1 MDDVQALRQEILLRA
16 NDLYEKREYA
26 RAAEVA
32 QELLTVL
39 PEDAE
44 MRYILAA
51 ALTQTGAYD
60 AARAEVARIRAVCP
74 DHAGA
79 ARQEVYIDR
88 AEGRLATEIAHLRAL
103 IDMLKRR
110 MAEEEECRA
119 HNAVFLASAYSLLGS
134 ALTEA
139 GEAQEAV
146 AAFLASAQ
154 LETERA
160 QGAVEYS
167 NALFAVN
174 YLPTHLRPAY
184 AGLARVYDA
193 LFADVLPR
201 AEAADAVRG
210 HARIRIGYI
219 SPDLCVHPVGRL
231 VRPLLTQYD
240 RTQFAVH
247 CYARCAEDALSET
260 FRAAVD
266 VWHNIRALS
275 AAEAAALIRR
285 DEVDIL
291 VDLAGHTQGNALP
304 VLAFRPAPVQV
315 TGIGYFNTTGL
326 SAVDYVLSDV
336 YVDPPGAGDDAM
348 TEEIL
353 RLPHSHF
360 CCTLPDDLPP
370 VMPPPMEQRGCV
382 TFGSF
387 NNFNK
392 VTDEVLCLWRQLL
405 DAVPGA
411 RLLVKGKIFDHAEG
425 RTMVAE
431 RLVRCGIPAVRVE
444 MRGFSRGYLAEYG
457 DVDIALDPFPY
468 TGGITTCEAL
478 SMGVPVVTL
487 AGTSHGARFG
497 ASLLSNAHLP
507 ELVAQTPADYVR
519 IAAGLASDPA
529 TLRALRMNLRT
540 MLRHAP
546 LTDAAGY
553 VHDVEDAYRSIWA
566 RFVRTT
572 DGT

>member
-16 NDLYEKREYA
+16 NGLYEKREYA

-110 MAEEEECRA
+110 MAEEEERRA
-119 HNAVFLASAYSLLGS
+119 HDAVFLASAYSLLGS

-146 AAFLASAQ
+146 AAFLSSAQ

-160 QGAVEYS
+160 QRAVEYS

-184 AGLARVYDA
+184 AGLAHVYDA

-210 HARIRIGYI
+210 HERIRIGYI

-266 VWHNIRALS
+266 VWHNIRGCS

-291 VDLAGHTQGNALP
+291 VDLAGHTKGNSLP

-431 RLVRCGIPAVRVE
+431 RLARCGIPAARVE

-487 AGTSHGARFG
+487 AGESHGARFG
-497 ASLLSNAHLP
+497 ASLLTNAHLP

-566 RFVRTT
+566 RFVRTA

>member
-1 MDDVQALRQEILLRA
+1 MDDVQTLRQEILLRA

-60 AARAEVARIRAVCP
+60 AARAEVACIRAVCP

-110 MAEEEECRA
+110 MAEEEERRA
-119 HNAVFLASAYSLLGS
+119 HDAVFLASAYSLLGS

-160 QGAVEYS
+160 QRAVEYS

-201 AEAADAVRG
+201 AGVADAVRG

-291 VDLAGHTQGNALP
+291 VDLAGHTKGNSLP

-370 VMPPPMEQRGCV
+370 VMPPPMEQRGHV

-392 VTDEVLCLWRQLL
+392 VTDEVLCLWRQVL

-425 RTMVAE
+425 RTIVAE
-431 RLVRCGIPAVRVE
+431 RLARCGIPAARVE

-497 ASLLSNAHLP
+497 VSLLTNAHLP

-566 RFVRTT
+566 RFVRTA

>member
-110 MAEEEECRA
+110 MAEEERRA
-119 HNAVFLASAYSLLGS
+119 HDAVFLASAYSLLGS

-160 QGAVEYS
+160 QRAVEYS

-210 HARIRIGYI
+210 HTRIRIGYI

-291 VDLAGHTQGNALP
+291 VDLAGHTKGNSLP

-370 VMPPPMEQRGCV
+370 VMPPPMEQRGHV

-392 VTDEVLCLWRQLL
+392 VTDEVLCLWRQVL

-425 RTMVAE
+425 RAMVAE
-431 RLVRCGIPAVRVE
+431 RLARCGIPAARVE

-487 AGTSHGARFG
+487 AGESHGARFG
-497 ASLLSNAHLP
+497 ASLLTNAHLP

-566 RFVRTT
+566 RFVRTA

>member
-16 NDLYEKREYA
+16 NGLYEKREYA

-110 MAEEEECRA
+110 MAEEERRA
-119 HNAVFLASAYSLLGS
+119 HDAVFLASAYSLLGS

-160 QGAVEYS
+160 QRAVEYS

-247 CYARCAEDALSET
+247 CYARCAEDALSEM

-291 VDLAGHTQGNALP
+291 VDLAGHTKGNSLP

-392 VTDEVLCLWRQLL
+392 VTDEVLCLWRQVL

-425 RTMVAE
+425 RTIVAE
-431 RLVRCGIPAVRVE
+431 RLARCGIPAARVE

-487 AGTSHGARFG
+487 AGESHGARFG
-497 ASLLSNAHLP
+497 ASLLTNAHLP

-529 TLRALRMNLRT
+529 VLRALRMNLRT

-566 RFVRTT
+566 RFVRTA

>member
-1 MDDVQALRQEILLRA
+1 M
-16 NDLYEKREYA
+16 
-26 RAAEVA
+26 
-32 QELLTVL
+32 
-39 PEDAE
+39 
-44 MRYILAA
+44 
-51 ALTQTGAYD
+51 
-60 AARAEVARIRAVCP
+60 
-74 DHAGA
+74 
-79 ARQEVYIDR
+79 
-88 AEGRLATEIAHLRAL
+88 
-103 IDMLKRR
+103 
-110 MAEEEECRA
+110 
-119 HNAVFLASAYSLLGS
+119 
-134 ALTEA
+134 
-139 GEAQEAV
+139 
-146 AAFLASAQ
+146 
-154 LETERA
+154 
-160 QGAVEYS
+160 
-167 NALFAVN
+167 
-174 YLPTHLRPAY
+174 
-184 AGLARVYDA
+184 
-193 LFADVLPR
+193 
-201 AEAADAVRG
+201 
-210 HARIRIGYI
+210 
-219 SPDLCVHPVGRL
+219 HPVGRL

-291 VDLAGHTQGNALP
+291 VDLAGHTKGNSLP

-370 VMPPPMEQRGCV
+370 VMPPPMEQRGHV

-392 VTDEVLCLWRQLL
+392 VTDEVLCLWRQVL

-411 RLLVKGKIFDHAEG
+411 RLLVKSRIFDHAEG
-425 RTMVAE
+425 RAMVAE
-431 RLVRCGIPAVRVE
+431 RLVRCGIPAARVE

-487 AGTSHGARFG
+487 AGESHGARFG
-497 ASLLSNAHLP
+497 ASLLTNAHLP

-566 RFVRTT
+566 RFVRTA

>member
-39 PEDAE
+39 PEDVE

-51 ALTQTGAYD
+51 ALTQTGAYG

-88 AEGRLATEIAHLRAL
+88 AEGKLATEIAHLRAL
-103 IDMLKRR
+103 VEMLKRR
-110 MAEEEECRA
+110 MAEEEEGRA
-119 HNAVFLASAYSLLGS
+119 HDAVFLASAYSLLGA

-146 AAFLASAQ
+146 TAFLASAQ
-154 LETERA
+154 LETGRA
-160 QGAVEYS
+160 RRAVEYS

-174 YLPTHLRPAY
+174 YLPTYLRPLY
-184 AGLARVYDA
+184 AGLAYGYDA

-201 AEAADAVRG
+201 AGAADATRG

-247 CYARCAEDALSET
+247 CYARCIEDALSAEM
-260 FRAAVD
+260 RAAVD
-266 VWHNIRALS
+266 VWHNVRSCS
-275 AAEAAALIRR
+275 AAETAALIRH
-285 DEVDIL
+285 DEVDVL

-304 VLAFRPAPVQV
+304 VLAHRPAPVQM

-336 YVDPPGAGDDAM
+336 YVDPPEAGDDAM
-348 TEEIL
+348 TEEII

-360 CCTLPDDLPP
+360 CYPLPDDLPP
-370 VMPPPMEQRGCV
+370 VMPPPMEQRGYV

-392 VTDEVLCLWRQLL
+392 VTDEVLCLWRQVL

-411 RLLVKGKIFDHAEG
+411 RLLVKSKIFDHGEG
-425 RTMVAE
+425 RAMVAE
-431 RLVRCGIPAVRVE
+431 RLARCGIPAARVE
-444 MRGFSRGYLAEYG
+444 MRGFSCGYLAEYG

-468 TGGITTCEAL
+468 TGGMTTCEAL

-487 AGTSHGARFG
+487 AGESHGARFG
-497 ASLLSNAHLP
+497 ASLLTNAHLP
-507 ELVAQTPADYVR
+507 ELVAQTPLDYVR
-519 IAAGLASDPA
+519 IAAGLAAAPD
-529 TLRALRMNLRT
+529 TLRALRRNLRT
-540 MLRHAP
+540 ILMGAP
-546 LTDAAGY
+546 LTDARTY
-553 VHDVEDAYRSIWA
+553 VRDVEAAYEEIWERFA
-566 RFVRTT
+566 RT
-572 DGT
+572 

>member
-16 NDLYEKREYA
+16 NDLYERREYA

-39 PEDAE
+39 PEDVE
-44 MRYILAA
+44 MRYVLTA
-51 ALTQTGAYD
+51 ALTQTGAYE

-88 AEGRLATEIAHLRAL
+88 AEGKLATEIAHLRAL
-103 IDMLKRR
+103 IEMLKRR
-110 MAEEEECRA
+110 MAEEEERRA
-119 HNAVFLASAYSLLGS
+119 HDAVFLASAYSLLGA

-146 AAFLASAQ
+146 TAFLASAQ
-154 LETERA
+154 LETGRA
-160 QGAVEYS
+160 QRAVEYS

-174 YLPTHLRPAY
+174 YLPTYLRPLY
-184 AGLARVYDA
+184 AGLAYGYDA

-201 AEAADAVRG
+201 AGAADATRG

-266 VWHNIRALS
+266 VWHNIRGCS
-275 AAEAAALIRR
+275 AAEAVALIRR

-291 VDLAGHTQGNALP
+291 VDLAGHTKGNSLP

-336 YVDPPGAGDDAM
+336 YVDPPGVGDDAM
-348 TEEIL
+348 TEEII

-360 CCTLPDDLPP
+360 CYTLPDDLPP
-370 VMPPPMEQRGCV
+370 VMPPPMEQRGYV

-392 VTDEVLCLWRQLL
+392 VTDEVLCLWRQVL

-411 RLLVKGKIFDHAEG
+411 RLLVKSKIFDHGEG
-425 RTMVAE
+425 RAMVAE
-431 RLVRCGIPAVRVE
+431 RLARCEIPAVRVE
-444 MRGFSRGYLAEYG
+444 MRGFSRDYLAEYG
-457 DVDIALDPFPY
+457 DVDVALDPFPY

-487 AGTSHGARFG
+487 AGESHGARFG
-497 ASLLSNAHLP
+497 VSLLTNAHLP

-519 IAAGLASDPA
+519 IAAGLAAAPD
-529 TLRALRMNLRT
+529 TLRALRRNLRT

-566 RFVRTT
+566 RFVRAAGTT
-572 DGT
+572 

>member
-51 ALTQTGAYD
+51 ALTQMGAYD
-60 AARAEVARIRAVCP
+60 AARAEVACIRAVCP

-110 MAEEEECRA
+110 MAEEEERRA
-119 HNAVFLASAYSLLGS
+119 HDAVFLASAYSLLGS

-154 LETERA
+154 LETECA
-160 QGAVEYS
+160 QRAVEYS

-201 AEAADAVRG
+201 AGAADAVRG

-370 VMPPPMEQRGCV
+370 VMPPPMEQRGHV

-392 VTDEVLCLWRQLL
+392 VTDEVLCLWRQVL

-431 RLVRCGIPAVRVE
+431 RLARCGIPAARVE

-487 AGTSHGARFG
+487 AGESHGARFG
-497 ASLLSNAHLP
+497 VSLLTNAHLP

>member
-51 ALTQTGAYD
+51 ALMQMGAYD

-110 MAEEEECRA
+110 MAEEEERRA
-119 HNAVFLASAYSLLGS
+119 HDAVFLASAYSLLGS

-160 QGAVEYS
+160 QRAVEYS

-184 AGLARVYDA
+184 AGLAHVYDA

-210 HARIRIGYI
+210 HERIRIGYI

-260 FRAAVD
+260 FRVAVD

-291 VDLAGHTQGNALP
+291 VDLAGHTQGNSLP

-370 VMPPPMEQRGCV
+370 VMPPPMEQRGHV

-392 VTDEVLCLWRQLL
+392 VTDEVLCLWRQVL

-431 RLVRCGIPAVRVE
+431 RLVRCGIPAARVE

-487 AGTSHGARFG
+487 AGASHGARFG
-497 ASLLSNAHLP
+497 ASLLTNAHLP

-566 RFVRTT
+566 RFVRTA

>member
-39 PEDAE
+39 PEDVE

-51 ALTQTGAYD
+51 ALTQTGAYE

-88 AEGRLATEIAHLRAL
+88 AEGKLATEIAHLRAL
-103 IDMLKRR
+103 IEMLKRR
-110 MAEEEECRA
+110 MAEEEERRA
-119 HNAVFLASAYSLLGS
+119 HDAVFLASAYSLLGA

-154 LETERA
+154 LETGRA
-160 QGAVEYS
+160 QRAVEYS

-174 YLPTHLRPAY
+174 YLPTYLRPLY
-184 AGLARVYDA
+184 AGLAYGYDA

-201 AEAADAVRG
+201 AGAADATRG

-240 RTQFAVH
+240 RTQFAVY
-247 CYARCAEDALSET
+247 CYARCAEDALSAEM
-260 FRAAVD
+260 RAAVD
-266 VWHNIRALS
+266 VWHNVRGCS
-275 AAEAAALIRR
+275 AAETAALIRH
-285 DEVDIL
+285 DEVDVL

-304 VLAFRPAPVQV
+304 VLAHRPAPVQM

-336 YVDPPGAGDDAM
+336 YVDPPGVGDDAM
-348 TEEIL
+348 TEEII

-360 CCTLPDDLPP
+360 CYSLPDDLPP
-370 VMPPPMEQRGCV
+370 VMPPPMEQRGHV

-392 VTDEVLCLWRQLL
+392 VTDEVLCLWRQVL

-411 RLLVKGKIFDHAEG
+411 RLLVKSRIFDHGEG
-425 RTMVAE
+425 RAMVAE
-431 RLVRCGIPAVRVE
+431 RLARCGILAARVE

-487 AGTSHGARFG
+487 AGESHGARFG
-497 ASLLSNAHLP
+497 VSLLTNAHLP
-507 ELVAQTPADYVR
+507 ELVAQTPVDYVR

-529 TLRALRMNLRT
+529 TLRALRRNLRT
-540 MLRHAP
+540 MLRYAP

-566 RFVRTT
+566 RFVRVAGTT
-572 DGT
+572 

>member
-110 MAEEEECRA
+110 MAEEEERRA
-119 HNAVFLASAYSLLGS
+119 HDAVFLASAYSLLGS

-146 AAFLASAQ
+146 AAFLSSAQ

-160 QGAVEYS
+160 QRAVEYS

-210 HARIRIGYI
+210 HPRIRIGYI

-304 VLAFRPAPVQV
+304 VLALRPAPVQM

-348 TEEIL
+348 TEESL

-370 VMPPPMEQRGCV
+370 VMPPPMEQRGHV

-392 VTDEVLCLWRQLL
+392 VTDEVLCLWRQVL

-431 RLVRCGIPAVRVE
+431 RLARCGIPAARVE

-487 AGTSHGARFG
+487 AGASHGARFG
-497 ASLLSNAHLP
+497 ASLLTNAHLP

-529 TLRALRMNLRT
+529 VLRALRMNLRT

>member
-51 ALTQTGAYD
+51 ALTQMGAYD

-110 MAEEEECRA
+110 MAEEEERRA
-119 HNAVFLASAYSLLGS
+119 HDAVFLASAYSLLGS

-160 QGAVEYS
+160 QRAVEYS

-184 AGLARVYDA
+184 AGLAHVYDA

-291 VDLAGHTQGNALP
+291 VDLAGHTKGNSLP

-370 VMPPPMEQRGCV
+370 VMPPPMEQRGHV

-392 VTDEVLCLWRQLL
+392 VTDEVLCLWRQVL

-425 RTMVAE
+425 RTIVAE
-431 RLVRCGIPAVRVE
+431 RLARCGIPAARVE

-487 AGTSHGARFG
+487 AGKSHGARFG
-497 ASLLSNAHLP
+497 ASLLTNAHLP

>member
-26 RAAEVA
+26 RVAEVA

-39 PEDAE
+39 PEDVE

-51 ALTQTGAYD
+51 ALTQTGAYG

-88 AEGRLATEIAHLRAL
+88 AEGKLATEIAHLRAL
-103 IDMLKRR
+103 IEMLKRR
-110 MAEEEECRA
+110 MAEEEERHA
-119 HNAVFLASAYSLLGS
+119 HDAVFLASAYSLLGA

-154 LETERA
+154 LETGRA
-160 QGAVEYS
+160 QQAVEYS

-174 YLPTHLRPAY
+174 YLPTYLRPLY
-184 AGLARVYDA
+184 AGLAYGYDA

-201 AEAADAVRG
+201 AGAADATRG

-266 VWHNIRALS
+266 VWHNIRGCS

-291 VDLAGHTQGNALP
+291 VDLAGHTQGNSLP

-326 SAVDYVLSDV
+326 SAVDYMLSDV

-348 TEEIL
+348 TEEII

-360 CCTLPDDLPP
+360 CYPLPDDLPP

-392 VTDEVLCLWRQLL
+392 VTDEVLCLWRQVL

-411 RLLVKGKIFDHAEG
+411 RLLVKSKIFDHGEG

-431 RLVRCGIPAVRVE
+431 RLARCGIPAARVE
-444 MRGFSRGYLAEYG
+444 MRGFSRGYLREYG

-487 AGTSHGARFG
+487 AGESHGARFG
-497 ASLLSNAHLP
+497 ASLLTNAHLP
-507 ELVAQTPADYVR
+507 ELVAQTPVDYVR
-519 IAAGLASDPA
+519 IAAGLAAAPD
-529 TLRALRMNLRT
+529 TLRALRRNLRT

-553 VHDVEDAYRSIWA
+553 VHDVEDVYRSIWA
-566 RFVRTT
+566 KFVRAA
-572 DGT
+572 GTA

>member
-1 MDDVQALRQEILLRA
+1 MDDVQALRQEILLRV

-51 ALTQTGAYD
+51 ALTQTEAYD

-110 MAEEEECRA
+110 MAEEEERRA
-119 HNAVFLASAYSLLGS
+119 HDAVFLASAYSLLGS

-160 QGAVEYS
+160 QRAVEYS

-201 AEAADAVRG
+201 AGVADAVRG

-291 VDLAGHTQGNALP
+291 VDLAGHTKGNSLP

-370 VMPPPMEQRGCV
+370 VMPPPMEQRGHV

-392 VTDEVLCLWRQLL
+392 VTDEVLCLWRQVL

-425 RTMVAE
+425 RTIVAE
-431 RLVRCGIPAVRVE
+431 RLARCGIPAARVE

-478 SMGVPVVTL
+478 SIGVPVVTL
-487 AGTSHGARFG
+487 AGASHGARFG
-497 ASLLSNAHLP
+497 ASLLTNAHLP

-529 TLRALRMNLRT
+529 VLRALRMNLRT

>member
-32 QELLTVL
+32 QELLMVL

-110 MAEEEECRA
+110 MAEEERRA
-119 HNAVFLASAYSLLGS
+119 YDAVFLASAYSLLGS

-160 QGAVEYS
+160 QRAVEYS

-201 AEAADAVRG
+201 AGAADAVRG

-291 VDLAGHTQGNALP
+291 VDLAGHTKGNSLP

-360 CCTLPDDLPP
+360 CYTLPDDLPP

-392 VTDEVLCLWRQLL
+392 VTDEVLCLWRQVL

-425 RTMVAE
+425 RVMVAE
-431 RLVRCGIPAVRVE
+431 RLARCGIPAVRVE

-487 AGTSHGARFG
+487 AGESHGARFG
-497 ASLLSNAHLP
+497 VSLLTNAHLP

-566 RFVRTT
+566 RFVRTA

>member
-60 AARAEVARIRAVCP
+60 AARAEVACIRAVCP

-110 MAEEEECRA
+110 MAEEEERRA
-119 HNAVFLASAYSLLGS
+119 HDAVFLASAYSLLGS

-160 QGAVEYS
+160 QRAVEYS

-201 AEAADAVRG
+201 AGAADAVRG

-291 VDLAGHTQGNALP
+291 VDLAGHTQGNSLP
-304 VLAFRPAPVQV
+304 VLALRPAPVQM

-370 VMPPPMEQRGCV
+370 VMPPPMEQRGHV

-392 VTDEVLCLWRQLL
+392 VTDEVLCLWRQVL

-431 RLVRCGIPAVRVE
+431 RLARCGIPAVRVE

-497 ASLLSNAHLP
+497 ASLLTNAHLP

-529 TLRALRMNLRT
+529 VLRALRMNLRT

>member
-88 AEGRLATEIAHLRAL
+88 AEGRLAAEIAHLRAL

-110 MAEEEECRA
+110 MAEEEERRA
-119 HNAVFLASAYSLLGS
+119 HDAVFLASAYSLLGS

-139 GEAQEAV
+139 GEAQEA
-146 AAFLASAQ
+146 
-154 LETERA
+154 
-160 QGAVEYS
+160 
-167 NALFAVN
+167 LFAGN

-184 AGLARVYDA
+184 AGLAHVYDA

-291 VDLAGHTQGNALP
+291 VDLAGHTKGNSLP

-326 SAVDYVLSDV
+326 SAVDYVLADV

-370 VMPPPMEQRGCV
+370 VMPPPMEQRGHV

-387 NNFNK
+387 NNFKK
-392 VTDEVLCLWRQLL
+392 VTDEGLCLWRQVL
-405 DAVPGA
+405 DAGPGA

-431 RLVRCGIPAVRVE
+431 RLARCGIPAARVE

-487 AGTSHGARFG
+487 AGESHGARFG
-497 ASLLSNAHLP
+497 ASLLTNAHLP

-566 RFVRTT
+566 RFVRTA

>member
-39 PEDAE
+39 PEDVE
-44 MRYILAA
+44 MRYVLAA
-51 ALTQTGAYD
+51 ALTQTGAYE
-60 AARAEVARIRAVCP
+60 AARAGVARIRAVCP

-88 AEGRLATEIAHLRAL
+88 AEGKLATEIAHLRAL
-103 IDMLKRR
+103 IEMLKRR
-110 MAEEEECRA
+110 MAEEEERRA
-119 HNAVFLASAYSLLGS
+119 HDAVFLASAYSLLGA

-154 LETERA
+154 LETGRA
-160 QGAVEYS
+160 QRAVEYS

-174 YLPTHLRPAY
+174 YLPTYLRPLY
-184 AGLARVYDA
+184 AGLAYGYDA
-193 LFADVLPR
+193 LFADVLPQ
-201 AEAADAVRG
+201 AGAADAMRG

-231 VRPLLTQYD
+231 VRPLLTQYE
-240 RTQFAVH
+240 RTQFAVY
-247 CYARCAEDALSET
+247 CYARCAEDALSAEM
-260 FRAAVD
+260 RAAVD
-266 VWHNIRALS
+266 VWHNVRGCS
-275 AAEAAALIRR
+275 AAETAALIRH
-285 DEVDIL
+285 DEVDVL

-304 VLAFRPAPVQV
+304 VLAHRPAPVQM

-326 SAVDYVLSDV
+326 SEVDYMLSDV
-336 YVDPPGAGDDAM
+336 YVDPPGVGDDAM
-348 TEEIL
+348 TEEII

-360 CCTLPDDLPP
+360 CYPLPDDLPH

-392 VTDEVLCLWRQLL
+392 VTDEVLCLWRQVL

-411 RLLVKGKIFDHAEG
+411 RLLVKSKIFDHGEG
-425 RTMVAE
+425 RAMVAE
-431 RLVRCGIPAVRVE
+431 RLARCGIPAARVE

-457 DVDIALDPFPY
+457 DVDVALDPFPY

-487 AGTSHGARFG
+487 AGESHGARFG
-497 ASLLSNAHLP
+497 ASLLTNAHLP

-529 TLRALRMNLRT
+529 TLRALRRNLRT

-546 LTDAAGY
+546 LMDAAGY
-553 VHDVEDAYRSIWA
+553 VRDVEDVYRSIWA
-566 RFVRTT
+566 KFVRAAGTT
-572 DGT
+572 

>member
-51 ALTQTGAYD
+51 ALMQMGAYD

-110 MAEEEECRA
+110 MAEEEERRA
-119 HNAVFLASAYSLLGS
+119 HDAVFLASAYSLLGS

-160 QGAVEYS
+160 QRAVEYS

-184 AGLARVYDA
+184 AGLAHVYDA

-210 HARIRIGYI
+210 HERIRIGYI

-260 FRAAVD
+260 FRVAVD

-291 VDLAGHTQGNALP
+291 VDLAGHTQGNSLP

-370 VMPPPMEQRGCV
+370 VMPPPMEQRGHV

-392 VTDEVLCLWRQLL
+392 VTDEVLCLWRQVL

-431 RLVRCGIPAVRVE
+431 RLVRCGIPAARVE

-487 AGTSHGARFG
+487 AGASHGARFG
-497 ASLLSNAHLP
+497 ASLLTNAHLP

-566 RFVRTT
+566 RFVRAAGTT
-572 DGT
+572 

>member
-51 ALTQTGAYD
+51 ALMQMGAYD

-110 MAEEEECRA
+110 MAEEEERRA
-119 HNAVFLASAYSLLGS
+119 HDAVFLASAYSLLGS

-160 QGAVEYS
+160 QRAVEYS

-184 AGLARVYDA
+184 AGLAHVYDA

-210 HARIRIGYI
+210 HERIRIGYI

-260 FRAAVD
+260 FRVAVD

-291 VDLAGHTQGNALP
+291 VDLAGHTQGNSLP

-392 VTDEVLCLWRQLL
+392 VTDEVLCLWRQVL

-431 RLVRCGIPAVRVE
+431 RLVRCGIPAARVE

-487 AGTSHGARFG
+487 AGASHGARFG
-497 ASLLSNAHLP
+497 ASLLTNAHLP

-566 RFVRTT
+566 RFVRTA